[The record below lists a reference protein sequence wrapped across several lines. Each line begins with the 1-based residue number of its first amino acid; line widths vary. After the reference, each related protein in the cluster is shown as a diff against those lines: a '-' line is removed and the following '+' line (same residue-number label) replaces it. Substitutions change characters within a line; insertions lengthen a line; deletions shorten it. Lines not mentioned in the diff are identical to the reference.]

1 MNLPRLAA
9 LGSVL
14 LLASGAAQAA
24 AGGRYDLSVV
34 VDGVTAAEYPF
45 QSKTYIEAIRGRSF
59 TLRISN
65 PTAERVA
72 VALSVD
78 GRNVIDAKRT
88 SAGAATKWVLSPGQ
102 ILEVPGWQVSGQTAR
117 RFFFTE
123 TSHSYAKWLGD
134 TANVGTI
141 EAVFFRERA
150 PRHQAWTPPREPEPL
165 TENDRS
171 DAPNG
176 TVGGAPQM
184 QGEAKS
190 RDSAQAPPE
199 AGASGSRREMMQPR
213 PTEADRFAATGI
225 GERTSNPIEWV
236 DFDGES
242 TPAARISLRYEFRTE
257 LVRLGVLPRADDLF
271 ARERGRGFEPEYAPD
286 PGRIH

>member
-1 MNLPRLAA
+1 MTRRRLVY
-9 LGSVL
+9 LGSIL
-14 LLASGAAQAA
+14 FLASVAARAA
-24 AGGRYDLSVV
+24 AGGRYDLSVI

-65 PTAERVA
+65 PSSERVA

-78 GRNVIDAKRT
+78 GRNVIDAKHT
-88 SAGAATKWVLSPGQ
+88 SAGTATKWVLSPGQ

-117 RFFFTE
+117 RFFFTD
-123 TSHSYAKWLGD
+123 TGHSYAKWLGD

-141 EAVFFRERA
+141 EAVFYRERLRR
-150 PRHQAWTPPREPEPL
+150 PQAWTPPREPAPFSED
-165 TENDRS
+165 DRG
-171 DAPNG
+171 APNG
-176 TVGGAPQM
+176 LAEGTPQM

-190 RDSAQAPPE
+190 RDSAPAAPE

-236 DFDGES
+236 EFEAES
-242 TPAARISLRYEFRTE
+242 APAARISLRYEFRAE
-257 LVRLGVLPRADDLF
+257 LVRLGVLPRADELF